1 MKRMTTIALSTV
13 LLTTSTFALAAQQ
26 NWKDESRDAW
36 IDGKAETTLLL
47 NTNLNSFDINTDV
60 TDGVV
65 TLTGD
70 VNSNLEKSLAE
81 ELIVGLDGVKKVDN
95 KLTILDSNKESE
107 QDSETLSALTD
118 TKITTVLKSRLLMS
132 QSISAM
138 DIEVTT
144 TDQVVELKGTVKND
158 AEHDLALSMARNAQD
173 VLNVVDKLTVTQ

>member
-1 MKRMTTIALSTV
+1 MKRITTIALSTV

-26 NWKDESRDAW
+26 NWKDESLDAW

-60 TDGVV
+60 QRGVV

-70 VNSNLEKSLAE
+70 VNSKLEKSLAE

-95 KLTILDSNKESE
+95 KLTILNNEKNVEN
-107 QDSETLSALTD
+107 SETLSALTD

-132 QSISAM
+132 QAISAM
-138 DIEVTT
+138 DIEITT
-144 TDQVVELKGTVKND
+144 TDQIVELRGTVKND

-173 VLNVVDKLTVTQ
+173 VLKVIDNLTVVQ

>member
-1 MKRMTTIALSTV
+1 MKRITTIALSTV
-13 LLTTSTFALAAQQ
+13 LLTTSTFALSAQQ
-26 NWKDESRDAW
+26 NWKDESLDAW

-60 TDGVV
+60 QRGVV

-70 VNSNLEKSLAE
+70 VNSKLEKSLAE

-95 KLTILDSNKESE
+95 KLTILNNEKNVEN
-107 QDSETLSALTD
+107 SETLSALTD

-132 QSISAM
+132 QAISAM

-144 TDQVVELKGTVKND
+144 TDQIVELRGTVKND

-173 VLNVVDKLTVTQ
+173 VLKVIDNLTVVQ